1 MPINP
6 PIAWLLL
13 LTLASG
19 CGPASVSPDDT
30 QPAFVSF
37 RKTLMTNGWLLNLK
51 TRKLVNLTASLTNP
65 GDRLKPHSYFRRDGK
80 GTG

>member
-19 CGPASVSPDDT
+19 CGPASVSPDGA
-30 QPAFVSF
+30 QLAFVFS
-37 RKTLMTNGWLLNLK
+37 RKTLTTNVWLLNLK
-51 TRKLVNLTASLTNP
+51 TPKLVNLTASLTNP
-65 GDRLKPHSYFRRDGK
+65 GDRLKPHSVTTDKFS
-80 GTG
+80 

>member
-1 MPINP
+1 
-6 PIAWLLL
+6 
-13 LTLASG
+13 
-19 CGPASVSPDDT
+19 
-30 QPAFVSF
+30 
-37 RKTLMTNGWLLNLK
+37 MTNGWLLNLK